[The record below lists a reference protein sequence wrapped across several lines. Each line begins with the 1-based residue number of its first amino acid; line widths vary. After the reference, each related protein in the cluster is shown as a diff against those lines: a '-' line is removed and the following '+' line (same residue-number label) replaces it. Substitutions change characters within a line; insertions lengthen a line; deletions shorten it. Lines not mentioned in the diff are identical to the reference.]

1 MPNTPPG
8 ICRTEGAIVKL
19 GLSRTY
25 RGAGFDEVMARTR
38 AALAAAGFGVLTEI
52 DVQATLREKL
62 DERMERYTILGAC
75 NPALAHRALE
85 ATREIGL
92 LLPCNV
98 VVRENGA
105 GETVVEAINPA
116 VMAEVAPAA
125 GVSEVAGEAAE
136 LLESALNAV
145 DRELA

>member
-1 MPNTPPG
+1 M
-8 ICRTEGAIVKL
+8 EL

-25 RGAGFDEVMARTR
+25 RDAGFDDVMAKTRT
-38 AALAAAGFGVLTEI
+38 ALADAGFGVLTEI
-52 DVQATLREKL
+52 DVQATMREKL

-75 NPALAHRALE
+75 NPPLAHRALT

-105 GETVVEAINPA
+105 EGTVVEAINPA
-116 VMAEVAPAA
+116 VMAEVAPEA
-125 GVSEVAGEAAE
+125 GVADVAAEAAE
-136 LLESALNAV
+136 RLESALDAL
-145 DRELA
+145 DRELT

>member
-1 MPNTPPG
+1 M
-8 ICRTEGAIVKL
+8 KL

>member
-1 MPNTPPG
+1 M
-8 ICRTEGAIVKL
+8 EL

-25 RGAGFDEVMARTR
+25 RDAGFDDVMAKTRT
-38 AALAAAGFGVLTEI
+38 ALADAGFGVLTEI
-52 DVQATLREKL
+52 DVQATMREKL

-75 NPALAHRALE
+75 NPPLAHRALT

-105 GETVVEAINPA
+105 EGTVVEAINPA
-116 VMAEVAPAA
+116 VMAEVAPEA
-125 GVSEVAGEAAE
+125 GVAEVAAEAAAR
-136 LLESALNAV
+136 LESALDAL
-145 DRELA
+145 DRELT